1 MVGHGFNAVEPD
13 TDAHHIELLF
23 GEAHDAGGVENVAKN
38 VVVECGLHHCRTFF
52 EIGKLPHG
60 VGILRRLI
68 CHAKVG
74 EHRCRLNYILTFQQ
88 FDEGGQL
95 FFGES
100 EAMHTGVD
108 FDVHGKIV
116 GTIFGT
122 LFDE

>member
-68 CHAKVG
+68 EVG
-74 EHRCRLNYILTFQQ
+74 KLLPCIAVHRLRRHISHCQ
-88 FDEGGQL
+88 
-95 FFGES
+95 
-100 EAMHTGVD
+100 V
-108 FDVHGKIV
+108 
-116 GTIFGT
+116 
-122 LFDE
+122 